1 MAYFVAF
8 LIHVHAHDGH
18 SSQMLKVP
26 CIVGCFKNVDMNS
39 SPCTFLV
46 QVQKCIS
53 MKICEKGNFFVKNP
67 LGAAYFC
74 DPDSLYLWPYCT
86 KTFG

>member
-1 MAYFVAF
+1 M
-8 LIHVHAHDGH
+8 
-18 SSQMLKVP
+18 SQIARTVSV
-26 CIVGCFKNVDMNS
+26 IGCFKNVDMNS
-39 SPCTFLV
+39 SPCTFFV
-46 QVQKCIS
+46 QVLKCIS
-53 MKICEKGNFFVKNP
+53 MKICEKGKFFVENP

>member
-1 MAYFVAF
+1 MTIY
-8 LIHVHAHDGH
+8 H
-18 SSQMLKVP
+18 SGDYV
-26 CIVGCFKNVDMNS
+26 IGCFKNVDMNS
-39 SPCTFLV
+39 SPCTFFV

-53 MKICEKGNFFVKNP
+53 MKICEKGKFFVKNP